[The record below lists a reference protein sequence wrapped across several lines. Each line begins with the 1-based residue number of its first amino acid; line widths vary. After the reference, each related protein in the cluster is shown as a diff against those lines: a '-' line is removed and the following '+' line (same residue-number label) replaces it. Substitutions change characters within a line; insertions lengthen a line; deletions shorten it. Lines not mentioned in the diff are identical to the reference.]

1 MAPRATK
8 RPVTQDG
15 NNEDRPD
22 IKCDTCGRWVFLDET
37 PFADVAAAADGGP
50 FTCRLCDKLADL
62 NTRLSML
69 ANNRDAA
76 LHDKVEALEVRLEE
90 LAMKIHQLHCHQLYV
105 DDKVQSPMDT
115 SLVTAKRGSSQVS
128 AEPTDAQLKVS
139 TTDASSTCADRQDR
153 PERLNAL
160 QPPEMCTLVSAMGDT
175 EHGDKTPPTQRTEV
189 EHNQRSR
196 PATGEESAERRNS
209 LPRLSLEPKAP
220 PNGEQPPSGT
230 QFSTGSKPHS
240 PAQHGRKYR
249 KQQPRGPRLTTSQQ
263 NIKGSSTWIRPDPEV
278 ERELILVGDG
288 NVGRIADA
296 VRKVANSTKA
306 VGFLYSKKAN
316 TEKAMRYVTSYEK
329 EGRSVQRQYIVHA
342 GLTDAIRRDP
352 DAVTRALSV
361 TWAER
366 TARLAVCSIPEV
378 TTRGDEVRAAI
389 ITANAQLKR
398 WCRKNKHRFIN
409 LTKGWSPEKLDS
421 DGLQYSPEGIRFAME
436 KMSPIIQG
444 FLGDRRKKRQMGSSQ
459 TPANPARPQTWCPQE
474 QQHHGRV
481 GAAHTDRD
489 SREQMPAQPP
499 QRLFQASMPIHTVP
513 HWGTTSIFPWG
524 PQLALP
530 NMYGPAGE
538 GIRQPMLLAYRIP
551 Q

>member
-1 MAPRATK
+1 
-8 RPVTQDG
+8 
-15 NNEDRPD
+15 
-22 IKCDTCGRWVFLDET
+22 
-37 PFADVAAAADGGP
+37 
-50 FTCRLCDKLADL
+50 
-62 NTRLSML
+62 ML

-105 DDKVQSPMDT
+105 GGTISCVDDKVQSPMDT
-115 SLVTAKRGSSQVS
+115 SLVTAKRESSQVS

-139 TTDASSTCADRQDR
+139 TTDASSTCADRQDW
-153 PERLNAL
+153 PEMPNAL
-160 QPPEMCTLVSAMGDT
+160 QPPEMCTLVSAMGDA
-175 EHGDKTPPTQRTEV
+175 EHGDKTPPTQRTEF

-196 PATGEESAERRNS
+196 PATGEESAERRSS
-209 LPRLSLEPKAP
+209 LPRFSAKTVGEPKAP

-230 QFSTGSKPHS
+230 QLSTGSKPRS

-263 NIKGSSTWIRPDPEV
+263 NIKGGSTWIRPDPEV

-306 VGFLYSKKAN
+306 VGFLYSKKAD

-329 EGRSVQRQYIVHA
+329 EGRPVQRQYIVH
-342 GLTDAIRRDP
+342 DP
-352 DAVTRALSV
+352 DVTRALSV
-361 TWAER
+361 TWALR
-366 TARLAVCSIPEV
+366 MARLAVCSIPEV
-378 TTRGDEVRAAI
+378 TTRGGEVRAAI

-444 FLGDRRKKRQMGSSQ
+444 FLGDRHKKRQMGSSQ
-459 TPANPARPQTWCPQE
+459 TPANPARPQTWCPQQ

-499 QRLFQASMPIHTVP
+499 QRLFQASIVFILSHT
-513 HWGTTSIFPWG
+513 
-524 PQLALP
+524 
-530 NMYGPAGE
+530 GE
-538 GIRQPMLLAYRIP
+538 RHRLSLGVRS
-551 Q
+551 